1 VSHRL
6 VWRLLDLAE
15 DLRRVR
21 TERDVQQQRR
31 GDDEAGDHGG
41 GAVSARFRTEQKVRR
56 RAIRSEPGKGQPLV
70 SGA

>member
-31 GDDEAGDHGG
+31 GYDDAGDHGG
-41 GAVSARFRTEQKVRR
+41 GAVSARFRR
-56 RAIRSEPGKGQPLV
+56 LL
-70 SGA
+70 GAKSAT